1 MGLVQMESP
10 MQHLTHPIEGQPIAA
25 GSRVLIVSDAWKP
38 QVNGV
43 VRTLEWLVAE
53 APAFGIE
60 VVMLTPDRFRS
71 IPMPTYPEIRLSL
84 TGASTIASMIDDI
97 DPDAIHIAT
106 EGPLGFLARR
116 HCLVRK
122 RPFTT
127 CYHTR
132 FPEYIAARFPVPA
145 SFIYP
150 LMRRF
155 HNAGSTTLV
164 ATGGLRDELASH
176 GFTKLKT
183 WRRGIDLNLF
193 GKGKRQDLGF
203 AGPVFLYVGRI
214 AVEKNI
220 EAFLSL
226 DLPGTKVVV
235 GEGPARQELEARFPE
250 VRFMGLRSGKELAD
264 LYASADVFVFPSR
277 SDTFGLVML
286 EALAAGTPV
295 AAFPVTGPKEVLA
308 GARCGVMHEN
318 LRTASLMALEIP
330 RDACSSFAKRHGMPE
345 SAAHFFSHVAAVRVS
360 RAR

>member
-1 MGLVQMESP
+1 
-10 MQHLTHPIEGQPIAA
+10 MQPLIHPLEGEPIAT

-53 APAFGIE
+53 APAFGVE
-60 VVMLTPDRFRS
+60 VVMLTPDRFPS
-71 IPMPTYPEIRLSL
+71 IPMLTYPEIRLSL
-84 TGASTIASMIDDI
+84 TGASTIASMIDEI

-116 HCLVRK
+116 HCIVRN

-132 FPEYIAARFPVPA
+132 FPEYIAARFPIPPA
-145 SFIYP
+145 LTYA
-150 LMRRF
+150 LLRRF

-164 ATGGLRDELASH
+164 ATSGLRDELATH
-176 GFTKLKT
+176 GFSKLKT

-193 GKGKRQDLGF
+193 GQGHSVNLGVN
-203 AGPVFLYVGRI
+203 GPVFLYVGRV

-226 DLPGTKVVV
+226 DLPGTKIVV
-235 GEGPARQELEARFPE
+235 GEGPAREELQNKYPKARFLGLKSGQELAN
-250 VRFMGLRSGKELAD
+250 

-277 SDTFGLVML
+277 TDTFGLVML

-295 AAFPVTGPKEVLA
+295 AAFPVTGPIEVLA
-308 GARCGVMHEN
+308 GSRCGVMN
-318 LRTASLMALEIP
+318 QDLRTAALTALEIP
-330 RDACSSFAKRHGMPE
+330 REACKAFAKRHGMRE
-345 SAAHFFSHVAAVRVS
+345 SAAHFFSHVAAVRV
-360 RAR
+360 ARQRN

>member
-1 MGLVQMESP
+1 
-10 MQHLTHPIEGQPIAA
+10 MQPLIHPLEGEPIAT

-53 APAFGIE
+53 APAFGVE
-60 VVMLTPDRFRS
+60 VTMLTPDRFRS

-84 TGASTIASMIDDI
+84 TGASTIASMIDEI

-132 FPEYIAARFPVPA
+132 FPEYIAARFPVPPA
-145 SFIYP
+145 LTYA
-150 LMRRF
+150 LLRRF
-155 HNAGSTTLV
+155 HNVGATTLV
-164 ATGGLRDELASH
+164 ATSGLRDELAMH
-176 GFTKLKT
+176 GFSKLKT

-193 GKGKRQDLGF
+193 GNGQHVDLGVR
-203 AGPVFLYVGRI
+203 GPIFLYVGRV

-226 DLPGTKVVV
+226 DLPGTKIVV
-235 GEGPARQELEARFPE
+235 GEGPAREELQNKFPKVRFLGLKSGQELA
-250 VRFMGLRSGKELAD
+250 SI
-264 LYASADVFVFPSR
+264 YASADAFVFPSR
-277 SDTFGLVML
+277 TDTFGLVML

-295 AAFPVTGPKEVLA
+295 AAFPVTGPIEVLA
-308 GARCGVMHEN
+308 GSRCGVMSED
-318 LRTASLMALEIP
+318 LRTAALTALEIP
-330 RDACSSFAKRHGMPE
+330 RDACKAFAQRHGMRE
-345 SAAHFFSHVAAVRVS
+345 SAAHFFSHVAAVRVP
-360 RAR
+360 RQRGYIQG